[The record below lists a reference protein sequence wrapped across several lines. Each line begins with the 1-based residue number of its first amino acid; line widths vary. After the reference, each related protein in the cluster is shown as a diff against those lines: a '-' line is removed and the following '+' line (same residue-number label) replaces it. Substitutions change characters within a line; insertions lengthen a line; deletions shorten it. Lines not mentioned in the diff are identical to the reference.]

1 MPSFSFMPN
10 IDAPQAL
17 RIDPEERSALV
28 VTAIAVLVA
37 MLACAVYWAVLV
49 SSHNE
54 QLRGAEQQSQLRAQQ
69 ISKALLSQVETLV
82 GGLDFA
88 TRSLAEELSHKS
100 PEGFNATVRT
110 VVQSYPQGSILQ
122 IAIAD
127 RSGKVIYA
135 NPAPDPWSPLPANVG
150 DREHF
155 RVHQDNSRTGAADRL
170 FISAPVLGRVS
181 GQWSIQLSR
190 ALRRNGEFDG
200 ILVISLSPHY
210 ISDFFQSIFD
220 SERDVVMLLRQDGRY
235 LARSQ
240 GEQAVLGKAVPDSR
254 EYLRNNHLMHGTYEA
269 VARVDGIARYYAWS
283 RAQAYPLVINVGL
296 DKDAALAGVQQAI
309 QASRQRNLL
318 GIAIVL
324 GGVLVISWLRLQRSR
339 AKALLRAKDERL
351 AKLVTQVPGAIYQ
364 YKLAAD
370 GTSSFPYAS
379 PGIADIYGFTPDELA
394 TNAAKVFDL
403 IHPDDLESV
412 KATIMA
418 SAHDLTPWE
427 CKYRVGTSTG
437 GCRWLHGYA
446 RPERLPDGSV
456 LWHGYL
462 HDITTEQ
469 AIQQALHESEER
481 LRLTL
486 DAVRDGLWEWD
497 TERGTLHWD
506 ARCYELLGYPDRGFP
521 MGLGA
526 FLDLVHPLDVDRCR
540 IDQAQHLESNRIYRT
555 EFRLR
560 RASGEWLWVESRGQ
574 LLPATEHR
582 PARMMGTLSDIG
594 ERVTQAQ
601 VRRALLDQSAAA
613 IFLATPDRRISHA
626 NARAIELFAPNGHAL
641 IGKDFRIIHTDEA
654 SFAAF
659 GEHYQA
665 LRQAGS
671 VRLEWRLRDNR
682 GRVRWFNA
690 HGSLLGEDDP
700 NGSVIW
706 TMLDTDAQHRAMDA
720 QELAQQRLTAIIEQF
735 PGGVLVEDQAE
746 QRIVVANQ
754 ALCQLGGPGWSPR
767 DLVGRTHAEL
777 AERLPADL
785 LVPPPGED
793 AAPDAWECHLD
804 DGRDVAVERI
814 PLHSAGTPVGLF
826 WFIRDITERKRRE
839 TALAALA
846 ATDPLTGLA
855 NRRTFMAR
863 MNDELHEQRRG
874 RHGPSVLVM
883 LDLDHFKR
891 VNDTYGHAA
900 GDRVLQH
907 LAGLMQA
914 ALRRDDLAGRLGGEE
929 FAVLLSDT
937 DLDGGGAMAERLRIA
952 LETTP
957 ARTDT
962 GELFVTASLGVT
974 LFRPPFDSPEDCLAR
989 ADAALYEAKHRG
1001 RNRVMVRDEDR
1012 GFPITHAA
1020 PVRDA

>member
-1 MPSFSFMPN
+1 MQRTAVPGHFP
-10 IDAPQAL
+10 L
-17 RIDPEERSALV
+17 RYERGALV
-28 VTAIAVLVA
+28 RAVIAILCVA
-37 MLACAVYWAVLV
+37 LACAVYWAILV
-49 SSHNE
+49 DSHDE
-54 QLRGAEQQSQLRAQQ
+54 QLRSVEQQSQLRATQ
-69 ISKALLSQVETLV
+69 ISKALLAQAETLV
-82 GGLDFA
+82 DGLDFA
-88 TRSLAEELSHKS
+88 TQNLANEFNHKNRGS
-100 PEGFNATVRT
+100 FETTVKT
-110 VVQSYPQGSILQ
+110 IVQAYPQGSILQ

-127 RSGKVIYA
+127 RQGRVVYS
-135 NPAPDPWSPLPANVG
+135 NLAPTPWEPPPANVA

-155 RVHQDNSRTGAADRL
+155 RVHQEHARAAGPDRL
-170 FISAPVLGRVS
+170 FISQPVLGRVS

-190 ALRRNGEFDG
+190 ALWRGGEFDG
-200 ILVISLSPHY
+200 ILVVSLSPRY
-210 ISDFFQSIFD
+210 ISDFFRTIFD
-220 SERDVVMLLRQDGRY
+220 NERDVVMLLRQDGRY

-254 EYLRNNHLMHGTYEA
+254 DYLRDSRLMHGTYET
-269 VARVDGIARYYAWS
+269 VAPVDGVARYYAWTRS
-283 RAQAYPLVINVGL
+283 PAYPLVINVGL
-296 DKDAALAGVQQAI
+296 DKDTALAGVRQAI
-309 QASRQRNLL
+309 EASRQRNLL
-318 GIAIVL
+318 GIA
-324 GGVLVISWLRLQRSR
+324 VILAGTLAIAWLQLQRSR

-351 AKLVTQVPGAIYQ
+351 AKLMTQVPGAIYQ

-379 PGIADIYGFTPDELA
+379 PGIADIYGFTPEELA

-403 IHPDDLESV
+403 IHPDDLEQV
-412 KATIMA
+412 KTTILA
-418 SAHDLTPWE
+418 SARGLTPWE
-427 CKYRVGTSTG
+427 CKYRVGTSTRG
-437 GCRWLHGYA
+437 SRWLHGYA
-446 RPERLPDGSV
+446 RPERQTDGSV

-462 HDITTEQ
+462 HDITAEQ
-469 AIQQALHESEER
+469 AIQQALHEGEER

-486 DAVRDGLWEWD
+486 DAERDGLWDWD
-497 TERGTLHWD
+497 TERGSLHWD
-506 ARCYELLGYPDRGFP
+506 ARCYELLGYPDRAFP

-540 IDQAQHLESNRIYRT
+540 IDQAQFLEPSRIYRT

-560 RASGEWLWVESRGQ
+560 GASGEWLWVESRGQ
-574 LLPATEHR
+574 LLPGTEHR
-582 PARMMGTLSDIG
+582 PARMLGTLSDIG

-735 PGGVLVEDQAE
+735 PGSVLVEDQAE

-754 ALCQLGGPGWSPR
+754 ALCQLGGTGWSPR

-777 AERLPADL
+777 AARLPADL